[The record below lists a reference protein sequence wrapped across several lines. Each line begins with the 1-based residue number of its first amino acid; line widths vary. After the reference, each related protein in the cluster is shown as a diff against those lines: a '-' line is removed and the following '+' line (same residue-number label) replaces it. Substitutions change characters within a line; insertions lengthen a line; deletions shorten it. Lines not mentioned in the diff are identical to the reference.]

1 MKNQFFNL
9 LIFLIALSC
18 FNLFVK
24 KTSAQ
29 GTETFVPEMFRDQDD
44 SSEMFRRL
52 DDATQSNDLDR
63 HHDSNQ
69 IKGNSYTSTGKPC
82 ITLSSFASAQLINKN
97 IYEHWIKASSSCGQN
112 IKIKVCYHKTS
123 DCIVMT
129 VPPYESKNS
138 VLGIQPNMKEFRY
151 DAEEK

>member
-18 FNLFVK
+18 FILFVK

-29 GTETFVPEMFRDQDD
+29 GTETFVPEMFRDRDD
-44 SSEMFRRL
+44 GPDMFRRL
-52 DDATQSNDLDR
+52 DR
-63 HHDSNQ
+63 RHDSNE
-69 IKGNSYTSTGKPC
+69 INVNSFNSRGKPC
-82 ITLSSFASAQLINKN
+82 ITLGGYATPQRINKN

-112 IKIKVCYHKTS
+112 IKIQVCYHKTN

-138 VLGIQPNMKEFRY
+138 VLGIRPNMKEFQY

>member
-18 FNLFVK
+18 FILFG
-24 KTSAQ
+24 KTASAQ
-29 GTETFVPEMFRDQDD
+29 STDD
-44 SSEMFRRL
+44 GPDMFRRQ
-52 DDATQSNDLDR
+52 DDANQFNDLDR
-63 HHDSNQ
+63 RHDSNE
-69 IKGNSYTSTGKPC
+69 INGNSFNSRGKPC
-82 ITLSSFASAQLINKN
+82 ITLSSYATAERINKN

-112 IKIKVCYHKTS
+112 IKIQVCYHKTN

-138 VLGIQPNMKEFRY
+138 VLGIQPNMKEFQY